1 MIPRDKLL
9 HLALG
14 VIAIMC
20 AGIALLVYEQF
31 GLGPCLAFTTTMVGG
46 GYEVQQQIRKEGEPD
61 VMDAIATAIPGW
73 IAWAIMELL

>member
-1 MIPRDKLL
+1 MPRDKIL

-14 VIAIMC
+14 VIALAC
-20 AGIALLVYEQF
+20 AGIALLVYEQY
-31 GLGPCLAFTTTMVGG
+31 GIGPCLAFTTTIVGV

-61 VMDAIATAIPGW
+61 AMDAIATAIPGW